1 MSPENVEIVRRYV
14 ARINEGDF
22 DAALADVAAGA
33 ELDWSAS
40 EGPDSGVYRG
50 PEEWRKWM
58 TSWLEALTDVRI
70 EVTEVIDVPPDT
82 VVSAGHTRL
91 RGRASGVEVAAFG
104 AFVWTLRDR
113 RVTSVTM
120 YQTRDQALKAVE
132 LEEQAASEN
141 DHAQA

>member
-1 MSPENVEIVRRYV
+1 VSPENVEIVRRHL

-22 DAALADVAAGA
+22 DAALAVVAAAA

-50 PEEWRKWM
+50 PAEWRKWL
-58 TSWLEALTDVRI
+58 TGQLEAWTDLRVD
-70 EVTEVIDVPPDT
+70 VTEVIDVPPDT
-82 VVSAGHTRL
+82 VVTVGPTRL

-113 RVTSVTM
+113 QVTRVTM
-120 YQTRDQALKAVE
+120 YQTGDQALKAAG
-132 LEEQAASEN
+132 LEP
-141 DHAQA
+141 

>member
-1 MSPENVEIVRRYV
+1 VLQNMEIVRRHL

-40 EGPDSGVYRG
+40 EGPQSGVYRG

-58 TSWLEALTDVRI
+58 TSWLEALTDVRV

-82 VVSAGHTRL
+82 MVAVGPTRL
-91 RGRASGVEVAAFG
+91 RGRASGVDVAVFG
-104 AFVWTLRDR
+104 AIVWTLRDGQ
-113 RVTSVTM
+113 VTGATM
-120 YQTRDQALKAVE
+120 YQTRDKALKAVG
-132 LEEQAASEN
+132 LLA
-141 DHAQA
+141 

>member
-1 MSPENVEIVRRYV
+1 VSEENVEIVRRHL

-22 DAALADVAAGA
+22 DAALADLAAGA

-40 EGPDSGVYRG
+40 EGPESGVYRG
-50 PEEWRKWM
+50 LEEWRKWV
-58 TSWLEALTDVRI
+58 TSWLEAWTDLRLD
-70 EVTEVIDVPPDT
+70 VTEVIDVPPDT

-132 LEEQAASEN
+132 LEE
-141 DHAQA
+141 

>member
-1 MSPENVEIVRRYV
+1 VLQNVEIVRRHL

-40 EGPDSGVYRG
+40 EGPQSGVYRG

-58 TSWLEALTDVRI
+58 TSWLEALTDVRV

-82 VVSAGHTRL
+82 VVAIGTTRL

-113 RVTSVTM
+113 QVTSVTM